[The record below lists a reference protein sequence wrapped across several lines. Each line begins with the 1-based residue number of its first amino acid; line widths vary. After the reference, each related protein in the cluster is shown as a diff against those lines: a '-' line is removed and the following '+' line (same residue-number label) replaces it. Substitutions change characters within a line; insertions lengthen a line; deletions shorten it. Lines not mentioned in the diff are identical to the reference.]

1 MPLSLYDL
9 LAGLGPQRYSNLQ
22 KINCQ
27 IEDTI
32 KFLEN
37 LPKLENDLTLKKNEH
52 ISALTFC
59 RDILAKM
66 FHLK

>member
-1 MPLSLYDL
+1 MSYARVQSSLQSYEYQTL
-9 LAGLGPQRYSNLQ
+9 E

-37 LPKLENDLTLKKNEH
+37 LPKFENDLTLKKNEH
-52 ISALTFC
+52 ITALIFC

-66 FHLK
+66 FDLKQK